1 MRFQAV
7 TGNPARHRFAAI
19 AAPIVPSPTNAM
31 RSTRSSSCETPRAY
45 PSPACAARLWRR
57 AWARTIGRMEWL
69 GLNRRRLGTGMVV
82 FGLAGVLMAGI
93 VAVALILG
101 AVAARDLD
109 TRLEADQARI
119 AASLTRLSVTM
130 ESLATTTGNA
140 GATLETSSAAMADA
154 RDVLDAAAGSTVALA
169 EALDISIFGSQPFA
183 QASERLQN
191 LALSISTFQGKAE
204 SLAINLHQNAAD
216 ADVMTGQIRK
226 LKDQVTELAS
236 RIAGFDRDRR
246 DREPGAGRRSCWRAC

>member
-1 MRFQAV
+1 
-7 TGNPARHRFAAI
+7 
-19 AAPIVPSPTNAM
+19 
-31 RSTRSSSCETPRAY
+31 
-45 PSPACAARLWRR
+45 
-57 AWARTIGRMEWL
+57 MEWL
-69 GLNRRRLGTGMVV
+69 GLNRRRLGTGMVL

-140 GATLETSSAAMADA
+140 GATLVTSSEAMADA
-154 RDVLDAAAGSTVALA
+154 RDVLDTAAGSTVALA
-169 EALDISIFGSQPFA
+169 EALDISILGSQPFA

-216 ADVMTGQIRK
+216 ADVMTDQIRQ
-226 LKDQVTELAS
+226 LKGQVTELAS
-236 RIAGFDRDRR
+236 RIAGFDRIGEIVNLVLGGIVLAGLLTAWIAIGAAFCAWVGWKLRR
-246 DREPGAGRRSCWRAC
+246 IGAVDGAAGPAPDAPGSALG

>member
-1 MRFQAV
+1 M
-7 TGNPARHRFAAI
+7 I
-19 AAPIVPSPTNAM
+19 
-31 RSTRSSSCETPRAY
+31 
-45 PSPACAARLWRR
+45 L
-57 AWARTIGRMEWL
+57 
-69 GLNRRRLGTGMVV
+69 
-82 FGLAGVLMAGI
+82 FGLAGVVMAGI

-130 ESLATTTGNA
+130 ESLAVTTGNA
-140 GATLETSSAAMADA
+140 GATLTTSGAAMSDA

-169 EALDISIFGSQPFA
+169 EALDISILGSQPFA

-191 LALSISTFQGKAE
+191 LALTISTFKSKAE
-204 SLAINLHQNAAD
+204 ALAVDLDQNAAD
-216 ADVMTGQIRK
+216 AAVMTGQIRQ

-236 RIAGFDRDRR
+236 RIAGFDRIGEIVNLVLGGIVLVGLLTAWIAIGAAFCAWVGWRLRRAGAADRAI
-246 DREPGAGRRSCWRAC
+246 DPDL